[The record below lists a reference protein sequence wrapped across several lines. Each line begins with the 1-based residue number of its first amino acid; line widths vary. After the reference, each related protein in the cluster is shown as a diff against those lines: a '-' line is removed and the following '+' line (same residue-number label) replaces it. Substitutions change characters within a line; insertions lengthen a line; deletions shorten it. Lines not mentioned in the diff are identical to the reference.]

1 MADPLLILTS
11 PLSSCLG
18 SSSWD
23 QDQLGLPPSNDR
35 DGPFLEN
42 TYFVE
47 FNEVGAVESISERD
61 QHDDFLHRQ
70 LEAFLSEQHKI
81 PFKRRFT
88 FTDRRL
94 ILGTSLQ
101 LENPNH
107 VKVLSEFHAV
117 KKVHPVRKVSPGWAR
132 TSTSSSDPSPISRS
146 NHHSLSRHRRP
157 LSERRAVA
165 QDTPVLKSSSKIP
178 ASTYAP
184 LRMIGADKLHAQG
197 YLGRGQKIA
206 IIDSGI
212 DYTHHA
218 LNGGKP
224 DGTACFRGGC
234 PITGGRSFVDES
246 GNQVNSSNPFANC
259 LQGWHGTFTS
269 GLLIANA
276 PDRNFTGIVPQ
287 AQLAM
292 YRVFGCQPHDTADDL
307 IMYAM
312 QAAFQDGAE
321 ILSMSIG
328 RTDGWH
334 GDSPVD
340 QLATRLSDLGM
351 HIVISGGNLGRFGAF
366 QAESP
371 SNTPRVDSV
380 GSVQNNV
387 LQGYTARI
395 KGKRLDKEITYFA
408 ANPLT
413 YNETSTFPIYA
424 TSSQLDPD
432 NDACTPLLGS
442 VPTLT
447 KFAVLVEQSMSPV
460 CRPPNQRNTVMQ
472 KDARVILSYG
482 SAQNAIMSAAEAN
495 GKGIQLVALSHE
507 DGIMI
512 KAALNSG
519 KNVSIDFSN
528 PRPKQVVDKMF
539 GGLASNFSQLGPSW
553 DLHFSTL
560 MSAPGGQAFSTL
572 PVALGSYGVG
582 DGTSYATPLI
592 AGAVALYRSIKG
604 SHESPLELRRI
615 FTTTA
620 VPALSDKANN
630 IIDSVARQGAGM
642 IDVYKAVHSQS
653 RASPDYFA
661 LNDTKY
667 LNGTQQLT
675 ITNIGDRRQHFTMSH
690 VPAGTVHALDG
701 SPGYFFRKGPLVPQN
716 SQQAVLRFTPRKF
729 VLAAGASRS
738 VTVTFVPP
746 PPDQLNLPIISG
758 FVVAKSD
765 QPFGS
770 LSVPYLGVAAAL
782 NEYPV
787 LQTQQPPGLYHS
799 NGTLMTKDGRIFT
812 LENGDRPELRYW
824 FLMATQHEFTV
835 LVHAN
840 TSYVA
845 TIPTFPQTPRAGRG
859 CTSATLPAEDYVATV
874 DDSYYLDRSL
884 GQPDIVDYGTSL
896 LTKSATDQAGKQ
908 RSIEDGDYR
917 LLLRVLKLQGDPSQE
932 SSYQSYL
939 SPMFRIRQKSK
950 KTLPRAP
957 AAVGTMKRVVVS

>member
-1 MADPLLILTS
+1 MQTR
-11 PLSSCLG
+11 CLG

-178 ASTYAP
+178 AS
-184 LRMIGADKLHAQG
+184 
-197 YLGRGQKIA
+197 
-206 IIDSGI
+206 
-212 DYTHHA
+212 
-218 LNGGKP
+218 
-224 DGTACFRGGC
+224 
-234 PITGGRSFVDES
+234 
-246 GNQVNSSNPFANC
+246 
-259 LQGWHGTFTS
+259 WHGTFTS

-572 PVALGSYGVG
+572 PVALGSYG
-582 DGTSYATPLI
+582 
-592 AGAVALYRSIKG
+592 
-604 SHESPLELRRI
+604 
-615 FTTTA
+615 
-620 VPALSDKANN
+620 
-630 IIDSVARQGAGM
+630 
-642 IDVYKAVHSQS
+642 
-653 RASPDYFA
+653 
-661 LNDTKY
+661 
-667 LNGTQQLT
+667 
-675 ITNIGDRRQHFTMSH
+675 
-690 VPAGTVHALDG
+690 
-701 SPGYFFRKGPLVPQN
+701 N